1 MTVLWLAMAL
11 VGLLS
16 SLTFLTGYHLKTGGS
31 WRYYAMGRHLV
42 QFIASLAVVFGTLC
56 VSLLW
61 GPLGPWPWI
70 GALGLVNVVL
80 FQRNWLLFTSKWRL
94 REDEKYSDHTIRD

>member
-1 MTVLWLAMAL
+1 MKAVWFVLALA
-11 VGLLS
+11 GLLS
-16 SLTFLTGYHLKTGGS
+16 SLTFLAGYHLKTGGS

-42 QFIASLAVVFGTLC
+42 QFIGALAVVFGTLC

-70 GALGLVNVVL
+70 VALGLVNLVL
-80 FQRNWLLFTSKWRL
+80 IRRNWLLFTKKWRL
-94 REDEKYSDHTIRD
+94 REDERYSDHTIRD